1 MGWLQSGLGCRR
13 TLQTIEIAILD
24 ASVLPDALR
33 ESTVDSRFSL
43 FSDSCHFVFHYSSD
57 PRTTGESVD
66 RIPPPPPPPPPLS
79 VRVQYANRS
88 LERHALYIA
97 DHSGTSKIARK
108 RLGNINKSSRY
119 CTAHPASSVRSKSGS
134 QTATRSQSVFIWYAL
149 CVRREQS
156 TDRPA
161 LDVAPADETPAP
173 GPQRQ
178 TKKFPRKQHSGLENM
193 AAPPVDRAII
203 AEKKG
208 TFQPRTCA
216 LCALGKLSETNLSGS
231 GCTKHEQGLRSD
243 AQGNGGLKRG
253 GAVGGVSFDSY
264 KHLHVRFGLDPR
276 HTTDSATRR
285 FYIFGEG
292 HRAGDGRDYRGFP
305 SRLQCPCVLH
315 SIPSITVGILFQFAN
330 GALASEWWC
339 SKEWSLFYQAIP
351 VQVKSE
357 FHGSI
362 VE

>member
-1 MGWLQSGLGCRR
+1 MGWLQSGLGYRR
-13 TLQTIEIAILD
+13 TLQTIEIAIPD

-57 PRTTGESVD
+57 PESVD
-66 RIPPPPPPPPPLS
+66 RLPLPPLS

-97 DHSGTSKIARK
+97 DHSGSSKIARK

-119 CTAHPASSVRSKSGS
+119 CTAHPAASSVRSKPGS

-161 LDVAPADETPAP
+161 LD
-173 GPQRQ
+173 
-178 TKKFPRKQHSGLENM
+178 
-193 AAPPVDRAII
+193 
-203 AEKKG
+203 
-208 TFQPRTCA
+208 
-216 LCALGKLSETNLSGS
+216 LSETNLSGS
-231 GCTKHEQGLRSD
+231 GLHEARTGPPFRCS
-243 AQGNGGLKRG
+243 GERRLKRG

-264 KHLHVRFGLDPR
+264 KHLHVR
-276 HTTDSATRR
+276 
-285 FYIFGEG
+285 
-292 HRAGDGRDYRGFP
+292 AGDGRDYRGFP
-305 SRLQCPCVLH
+305 SRVSGLHARVEKSIYLCSSSVSCVVCVLH
-315 SIPSITVGILFQFAN
+315 SLPFITVGILFQFAN
-330 GALASEWWC
+330 GTLASEWWC
-339 SKEWSLFYQAIP
+339 SKEWSFFHQAIP
-351 VQVKSE
+351 VQVKLE

>member
-13 TLQTIEIAILD
+13 TLQTIEIAIPD

-43 FSDSCHFVFHYSSD
+43 FSDSCHFVFHSLSD

-79 VRVQYANRS
+79 VRYVRS
-88 LERHALYIA
+88 VFSSRVARLPYGTKTMKGTERFVVFPFDTL
-97 DHSGTSKIARK
+97 
-108 RLGNINKSSRY
+108 RY
-119 CTAHPASSVRSKSGS
+119 CTAHPASSVRSKPGS

-149 CVRREQS
+149 CVRRS

-161 LDVAPADETPAP
+161 LDVAPADETLAP

-178 TKKFPRKQHSGLENM
+178 TKKFPRKLHSGLENM

-285 FYIFGEG
+285 
-292 HRAGDGRDYRGFP
+292 
-305 SRLQCPCVLH
+305 
-315 SIPSITVGILFQFAN
+315 
-330 GALASEWWC
+330 
-339 SKEWSLFYQAIP
+339 
-351 VQVKSE
+351 
-357 FHGSI
+357 
-362 VE
+362 

>member
-178 TKKFPRKQHSGLENM
+178 TKKFPRKQH
-193 AAPPVDRAII
+193 R
-203 AEKKG
+203 

-285 FYIFGEG
+285 
-292 HRAGDGRDYRGFP
+292 AGDGRDYRGFP
-305 SRLQCPCVLH
+305 SRVSGLHARVEKLQCPCVLH